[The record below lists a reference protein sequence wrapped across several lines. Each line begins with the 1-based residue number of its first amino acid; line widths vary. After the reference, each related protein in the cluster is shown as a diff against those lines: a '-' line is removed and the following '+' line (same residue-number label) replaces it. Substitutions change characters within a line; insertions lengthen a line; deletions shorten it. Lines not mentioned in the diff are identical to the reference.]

1 VTQHTTL
8 RSIQPPIPI
17 LHLIVE
23 LSVGGAQ
30 SALLRLLGSLDRK
43 RFTPQVACFYNSNSL
58 VAQQI
63 RALGILVTDLHMPSN
78 YRIDAIFRLHR
89 LLCRERIVILHTW
102 MFHANLTGRITG
114 WLANVPI
121 VITSR
126 RNTNIGGNAR
136 EFINRWTSCL
146 DQKVIAVSEAARQA
160 EIFRAGVPAE
170 KVITIYNGIDP
181 APYQITDHR
190 VAARLRQ
197 SLGIPANS
205 LLIGTVSRLHPQK
218 GIDCLLSALLPVRER
233 FPEVRL
239 LLAGD
244 GELRPV
250 LQTRAV
256 ELGLAETVIF
266 TGMRTDIP
274 EFLAALDLFV
284 LPSLW
289 EGLPNVLLEA
299 MAARKAIVATAVG
312 GTTELIRH
320 GENGLLVP
328 PQDTAGLSDA
338 ILNLLSDHNKRSQM
352 GNMGY
357 RRVCRDFS
365 LTKMVKSTEAVY
377 NELLAQRFSN
387 VFET

>member
-1 VTQHTTL
+1 VTQHTTIA
-8 RSIQPPIPI
+8 SIQPPIPI

-30 SALLRLLGSLDRK
+30 SALLRLLGSLNRE

-63 RALGILVTDLHMPSN
+63 RGLGIPVTDLRMPSN
-78 YRIDAIFRLHR
+78 YRIDALFRLHH
-89 LLCRERIVILHTW
+89 LLRRERIAILHTW
-102 MFHANLTGRITG
+102 MFHANLAGRITG

-126 RNTNIGGNAR
+126 RNTNIGGNTR

-160 EIFRAGVPAE
+160 EIIRAGVPAE
-170 KVITIYNGIDP
+170 KVVTIYNGIDP
-181 APYQITDHR
+181 TPYQISDHR
-190 VAARLRQ
+190 VTARLRQ
-197 SLGIPANS
+197 SLGIPADC

-218 GIDCLLSALLPVRER
+218 GIDYLLSALLPVRER
-233 FPEVRL
+233 FPDVRL

-244 GELRPV
+244 GELRSE
-250 LQTRAV
+250 LQTRV
-256 ELGLAETVIF
+256 FELGLVETVIF
-266 TGMRTDIP
+266 IGMRTDIP
-274 EFLAALDLFV
+274 EFLATLDLFV

-328 PQDTAGLSDA
+328 PRDSAGLSDA

-352 GNMGY
+352 GNMGFL
-357 RRVCRDFS
+357 RVSRDFS
-365 LTKMVKSTEAVY
+365 LTKMVISIEAIY
-377 NELLAQRFSN
+377 YELLAQRFPN